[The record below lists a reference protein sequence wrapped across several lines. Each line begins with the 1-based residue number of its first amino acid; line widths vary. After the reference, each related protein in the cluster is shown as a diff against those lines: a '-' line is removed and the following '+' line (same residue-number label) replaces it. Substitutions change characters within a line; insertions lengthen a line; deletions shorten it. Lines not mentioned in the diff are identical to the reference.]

1 LGNFVPST
9 GPALEKG
16 QFVGVSAPIGK
27 SWYSSRHQGVLYTN
41 LVKAIGLL
49 VMMYPILC
57 KVQYETLHLAFKTKE
72 LWIQVGFSILVNW
85 LIAPFLM
92 LALSWA
98 FLPDEPGLRE
108 GLILVGVARC
118 IAMVL
123 IWTGLAGG
131 DSQVCRQRQSLVS
144 TLSDSRVVL
153 CYLSRHQLDTP
164 DGSVR
169 TPGHILHQRHQ
180 PLAVNNHALV
190 LNSSHQRCRIPRNP
204 SSSGH
209 HHSLRHPQNLTHLVR
224 SDVHQMGCTMV
235 LDRPSLHHH
244 RAFRITRPP
253 RGPSNRLGRA
263 SSSTFN
269 RLLFRHLQRHLVDH
283 AQTWIWIQVG
293 SHAEFHCCE

>member
-1 LGNFVPST
+1 VFRHRL
-9 GPALEKG
+9 
-16 QFVGVSAPIGK
+16 VS
-27 SWYSSRHQGVLYTN
+27 
-41 LVKAIGLL
+41 LVKTADIKVCTDILKAIGLL

-131 DSQVCRQRQSLVS
+131 DSQVCQQRLGHVSSLS
-144 TLSDSRVVL
+144 NSRAVL
-153 CYLSRHQLDTP
+153 CYPSRHQLDTTN
-164 DGSVR
+164 GLVR
-169 TPGHILHQRHQ
+169 APRHLLHQRHQ

-190 LNSSHQRCRIPRNP
+190 LDSSHQCCRISRNP
-204 SSSGH
+204 SSGSH
-209 HHSLRHPQNLTHLVR
+209 HHSIRHPQDLTHLVR
-224 SDVHQMGCTMV
+224 SDFHQMGCTMV
-235 LDRPSLHHH
+235 IDRTALHHH
-244 RAFRITRPP
+244 RAFRITRTSRCAPD
-253 RGPSNRLGRA
+253 RLGRA
-263 SSSTFN
+263 SSSTLD
-269 RLLFRHLQRHLVDH
+269 RLLFRNLQRHLVDH
-283 AQTWIWIQVG
+283 A
-293 SHAEFHCCE
+293 

>member
-1 LGNFVPST
+1 LNIDVKVREQSKLTPPDLGILLGNFVPST

-131 DSQVCRQRQSLVS
+131 DSQVCR
-144 TLSDSRVVL
+144 
-153 CYLSRHQLDTP
+153 
-164 DGSVR
+164 
-169 TPGHILHQRHQ
+169 
-180 PLAVNNHALV
+180 
-190 LNSSHQRCRIPRNP
+190 
-204 SSSGH
+204 
-209 HHSLRHPQNLTHLVR
+209 
-224 SDVHQMGCTMV
+224 
-235 LDRPSLHHH
+235 
-244 RAFRITRPP
+244 
-253 RGPSNRLGRA
+253 
-263 SSSTFN
+263 
-269 RLLFRHLQRHLVDH
+269 
-283 AQTWIWIQVG
+283 
-293 SHAEFHCCE
+293 